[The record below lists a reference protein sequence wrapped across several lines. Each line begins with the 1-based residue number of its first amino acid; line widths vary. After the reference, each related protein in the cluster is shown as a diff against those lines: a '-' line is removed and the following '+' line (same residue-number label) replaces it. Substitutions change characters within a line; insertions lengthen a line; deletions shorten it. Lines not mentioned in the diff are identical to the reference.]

1 MKGHTSHVKGHR
13 IVRSVCGM
21 LLAFSMMFFH
31 TGYTAYADDDDVEI
45 KKVTINIKSDITKED
60 SDAIEVN
67 CSGEGFTYD
76 GFETIIPNGNSW
88 NASEYPRIIVTL
100 EADEGYKFKKSSL
113 RVNVKGDV
121 YKVVSK
127 KSTKDEL
134 KVTVDL
140 EPYGGKIGAPVNPH
154 WGGTTT
160 ASWQKGYRATSYM
173 IVLKR
178 DGRTVTSAETTST
191 SYDFYDYMEG
201 GQK

>member
-1 MKGHTSHVKGHR
+1 MKSHTSHVKGHR

-31 TGYTAYADDDDVEI
+31 TGYIAYADDDDVEI

-60 SDAIEVN
+60 SDAIEVK

-76 GFETIIPNGNSW
+76 GFETIIPDGNSW

-113 RVNVKGDV
+113 SVNVKGDV

-140 EPYGGKIGAPVNPH
+140 EP
-154 WGGTTT
+154 
-160 ASWQKGYRATSYM
+160 
-173 IVLKR
+173 
-178 DGRTVTSAETTST
+178 
-191 SYDFYDYMEG
+191 
-201 GQK
+201 